1 MKTINQSI
9 RLVAIAGCMIVA
21 ACNKEVTAPDIKD
34 AQISFYNASEKLR
47 GEAQAQLA
55 GNRIFVLVDSKDT
68 NYVAVDAISKHPF
81 FTEEN
86 PYQYPHPLSYNN
98 NQLVQW
104 QLYMR
109 MSPGKHALLLTDTS
123 HRTLINSEVTTAN
136 GQPVTV
142 FYADKD
148 GVFSTWAVPD
158 HLQWEDNKVRLRM
171 MNFCPD
177 GTPIFF
183 TINGSVPTEF
193 APDTKYGDIQDFKSF
208 AAKPLDTM
216 RIKFYSTTDK
226 ENPVAATTLYM
237 EAGHSYTVLLRGYA
251 NAHTYTDPV
260 TKQQISMA
268 ATLKAVACKNY

>member
-1 MKTINQSI
+1 MKTINKSTW
-9 RLVAIAGCMIVA
+9 LTAIVGCMIVA
-21 ACNKEVTAPDIKD
+21 ACSKEVTVPEMEDGK
-34 AQISFYNASEKLR
+34 ISFYNASEKLR
-47 GEAQAQLA
+47 DETKSPIG

-68 NYVAVDAISKHPF
+68 NYVPVDAIYKHPF
-81 FTEEN
+81 FSEEN
-86 PYQYPHPLSYNN
+86 PYQYPQPLSYNN
-98 NQLVQW
+98 KQLVQW
-104 QLYMR
+104 QVYMR
-109 MSPGKHALLLTDTS
+109 MAAGKHTLLLTDSS

-177 GTPIFF
+177 GAPVFF
-183 TINGSVPTEF
+183 TINGSVPTEY
-193 APDTKYGDIQDFKSF
+193 AAETKYGDIQDFKSF

-216 RIKFYSTTDK
+216 RIKFYQATDK

-251 NAHTYTDPV
+251 NAHTYIDPV
-260 TKQQISMA
+260 TKQQVSMP
-268 ATLKAVACKNY
+268 ATLKATAIKNY